1 MIYLILGNNI
11 ALKQQKINEIKA
23 KYLTQDDAIHFDFEQ
38 LYGDKLPADDLKKA
52 LLNLPAVSKKRV
64 VIVKN
69 IEKLKADHQ
78 RIIEAYVVEKERPA
92 ALILDSDQ
100 SDLKSAFV
108 SDLKRVAQVTVAEE
122 GVKLNAFDLTNAL
135 ERRQP
140 VNALKN
146 LSQLIEEGSHPLQL
160 MGMLIWFWGKMKG
173 KMSRGQ
179 FQKGLELLQE
189 ADLNI
194 KRSRLEPEHAVE
206 KLVVS
211 LAALLA

>member
-1 MIYLILGNNI
+1 MIYLFLGNNI

-23 KYLTQDDAIHFDFEQ
+23 KYLTKEEAVHFDFEQ
-38 LYGDKLPADDLKKA
+38 FYGDKLPADDLKKA

-64 VIVKN
+64 VVVKN

-78 RIIEAYVVEKERPA
+78 RIIEGYIVEKNTPA
-92 ALILDSDQ
+92 VLILDSDQ
-100 SDLKSAFV
+100 AELKSAFIT
-108 SDLKRVAQVTVAEE
+108 DLKRVANVTVTED
-122 GVKLNAFDLTNAL
+122 GVKLNAFDLTNAI

-160 MGMLIWFWGKMKG
+160 LGMLIWCWGKMKG
-173 KMSRGQ
+173 KISRGQ

-194 KRSRLEPEHAVE
+194 KRSRLEPEYAVE

-211 LAALLA
+211 LTALLA